1 MPNLSKPKIQI
12 PHPVVLLFGMLCGVA
27 FLSYLIPAGQFQRVM
42 LDGRDVVVPGT
53 YQTIPA
59 TPIGFMDIFL
69 AMPKGFK
76 GAIEII
82 FIILSSGIMFGF
94 LQKSGA
100 IEQAVGTLI
109 FKTGRENATKVIV
122 LVTFIYGFLGVFVG
136 YENNIALVPI
146 AAILSIALGGD
157 LLLAAGMSV
166 GAITIGFGLSPFN
179 AYTVGT
185 GHKLAGL
192 PMFSGYELRTVLC
205 LIGLLA
211 LSFVNV
217 KHYKKNKTKNAANLS
232 VIPDDLRLSK
242 PLDSYQMNLK
252 DGLIISLFVSSIILI
267 LIGVFRWSWYINEL
281 SAVFCMLAILLGI
294 VGRYT
299 THEIGETVLSSVAV
313 VAPGAFMVGLAGSIR
328 ILLEQGNMN
337 DTIAFH
343 LSEML
348 QTGSASLS
356 AVIMVL
362 VQSAMNFLIPS
373 GSGQALATLP
383 VMIPVGEVIGLTRQ
397 TTILA
402 FQIGDGLTNLVN
414 PSFGGIMAMLS
425 LCRVPFDEWL
435 RFISPLLL
443 VLMLVASLF
452 VVGSVYLNY
461 GPF

>member
-1 MPNLSKPKIQI
+1 MTPLSKSKNRI

-27 FLSYLIPAGQFQRVM
+27 FLSYIIPAGQFERV
-42 LDGRDVVVPGT
+42 LVEGREVVVPGT
-53 YQTIPA
+53 FKEVKS
-59 TPIGFMDIFL
+59 TPIGFLDIFL
-69 AMPKGFK
+69 AMPKGFR

-109 FKTGRENATKVIV
+109 SKTGRDNATKVIV
-122 LVTFIYGFLGVFVG
+122 LVTFIYGLLGVFVG

-205 LIGLLA
+205 LLGISA
-211 LSFVNV
+211 LSIVNIR
-217 KHYKKNKTKNAANLS
+217 HYKKNRSKNEANDLT
-232 VIPDDLRLSK
+232 VPDDLRLSK
-242 PLDSYQMNLK
+242 PLNSYEMSLK
-252 DGLIISLFVSSIILI
+252 DWIIIGLFISSIVLI

-281 SAVFCMLAILLGI
+281 SAVFCMLAIVLSI
-294 VGRYT
+294 VGRYS
-299 THEIGETVLSSVAV
+299 THEVGETVLSSVAV

-328 ILLEQGNMN
+328 ILLEQGQMN
-337 DTIAFH
+337 DTIAYH
-343 LSEML
+343 LSEVL
-348 QTGSASLS
+348 QTGSASVS
-356 AVIMVL
+356 AIAMVL

-383 VMIPVGEVIGLTRQ
+383 VMIPVGEVVGLTRQ

-435 RFISPLLL
+435 RFITPLLL
-443 VLMLVASLF
+443 ILMLIASLF

>member
-1 MPNLSKPKIQI
+1 
-12 PHPVVLLFGMLCGVA
+12 
-27 FLSYLIPAGQFQRVM
+27 
-42 LDGRDVVVPGT
+42 
-53 YQTIPA
+53 
-59 TPIGFMDIFL
+59 
-69 AMPKGFK
+69 
-76 GAIEII
+76 
-82 FIILSSGIMFGF
+82 
-94 LQKSGA
+94 
-100 IEQAVGTLI
+100 
-109 FKTGRENATKVIV
+109 
-122 LVTFIYGFLGVFVG
+122 
-136 YENNIALVPI
+136 
-146 AAILSIALGGD
+146 
-157 LLLAAGMSV
+157 
-166 GAITIGFGLSPFN
+166 
-179 AYTVGT
+179 
-185 GHKLAGL
+185 
-192 PMFSGYELRTVLC
+192 
-205 LIGLLA
+205 
-211 LSFVNV
+211 
-217 KHYKKNKTKNAANLS
+217 
-232 VIPDDLRLSK
+232 
-242 PLDSYQMNLK
+242 
-252 DGLIISLFVSSIILI
+252 
-267 LIGVFRWSWYINEL
+267 
-281 SAVFCMLAILLGI
+281 
-294 VGRYT
+294 
-299 THEIGETVLSSVAV
+299 
-313 VAPGAFMVGLAGSIR
+313 MVGLAGSIR